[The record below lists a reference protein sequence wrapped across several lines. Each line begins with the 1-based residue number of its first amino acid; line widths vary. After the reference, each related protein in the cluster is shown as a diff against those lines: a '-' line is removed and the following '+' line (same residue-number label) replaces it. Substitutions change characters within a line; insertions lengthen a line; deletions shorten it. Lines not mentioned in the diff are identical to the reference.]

1 MDTPD
6 PTMAQEVA
14 RDNPE
19 RKSAGELGGLEA
31 VEASDYVREHPLPF
45 RTDGQ
50 RHFIPGA
57 MHDQLVVA
65 QGSATGSTRLSGEHI
80 SRLLY
85 GAHPVSQHTAP
96 YDARYSANYAEATR
110 EPGQVEKR

>member
-14 RDNPE
+14 RENPQD
-19 RKSAGELGGLEA
+19 KSSGELGGLEA
-31 VEASDYVREHPLPF
+31 VEASDYAREHPLPF

-65 QGSATGSTRLSGEHI
+65 QGSAAGAARLSAAHV

-85 GAHPVSQHTAP
+85 NPDAIDRGLAP
-96 YDARYSANYAEATR
+96 YDARYAANYAEATR
-110 EPGQVEKR
+110 EPDQVEKR

>member
-14 RDNPE
+14 RDSSE
-19 RKSAGELGGLEA
+19 HKSVGELGGLEA
-31 VEASDYVREHPLPF
+31 VEASDYAREHPLPF

-57 MHDQLVVA
+57 MHDQLIVA
-65 QGSATGSTRLSGEHI
+65 QGSATGSTRLSGQHI
-80 SRLLY
+80 SNLLY
-85 GAHPVSQHTAP
+85 GSHPVSQHTAP

-110 EPGQVEKR
+110 EPDQVEKR